1 MLLEQRLVKERGW
14 VEYSVYPL
22 YSPQSLIAEGSANY
36 GIELAFPG
44 PERTAYEVKSIYP
57 LAGLPTREAE
67 RYAALQDA
75 MRGLQSAR
83 FTIARELLEGR
94 IDETEAI
101 RLTQR
106 YLLVS
111 PERARQLTDFTKQY
125 RSYVINYG
133 LGLDMVR
140 ADVEAAGSTPAARWK
155 RMEQLLS
162 EPTLPSDLKGGS

>member
-1 MLLEQRLVKERGW
+1 MKR
-14 VEYSVYPL
+14 
-22 YSPQSLIAEGSANY
+22 
-36 GIELAFPG
+36 
-44 PERTAYEVKSIYP
+44 
-57 LAGLPTREAE
+57 
-67 RYAALQDA
+67 AAV
-75 MRGLQSAR
+75 
-83 FTIARELLEGR
+83 
-94 IDETEAI
+94 

-140 ADVEAAGSTPAARWK
+140 ADVEAAGPTAAARWK

-162 EPTLPSDLKGGS
+162 EPTLPADLRPGARP